1 MRRLSATSVKS
12 ENRVGRHGDGDGLFL
27 VIGTNG
33 SRSWV
38 CRVQKDGRR
47 RDFGL
52 GSAAKVSLARARELS
67 RQVRS
72 WVEAGLDPIHERRK
86 VEGIPTFREA
96 SATVFASHSKGWRN
110 AKHNW
115 QWLRTLE
122 MFVYPKLGDK
132 RVSEITG
139 PQIHDVLAEIWL
151 TKPETAR
158 RVRQRIGVVLDWALS
173 KGDRETEISMKTIT
187 RGLPRQPKGTQHYA
201 AMPHADIAAFLV
213 RLREKETMGRLA
225 LEFVIAT
232 AARSGEVRGALWR
245 EIDLEERIWTIP
257 PERMKA
263 DREHVVALSD
273 HGCWILRRCQVLR
286 IAGSDLIF
294 PGTRPNE
301 PMSDMTIVKALR
313 DMKETV
319 TPHGFRSSFRDW
331 ASEITDFPDRVVEA
345 ALAHAVKDKTEA
357 AYRRGPLLEKRRK
370 LMSEWSSYCHRP
382 GEAAAISANAET
394 PEKREV
400 EHIPTKA
407 TMSRPCTI
415 IVQD

>member
-27 VIGTNG
+27 VVGSNG

-52 GSAAKVSLARARELS
+52 GSAAKVPLARARELS

-96 SATVFASHSKGWRN
+96 SATVYASHSKGWRN

-139 PQIHDVLAEIWL
+139 PQVHDVLAEIWL

-173 KGDRETEISMKTIT
+173 KGYRETEISMKTIT

-201 AMPHADIAAFLV
+201 AMPYTDVASFLI

-225 LEFVIAT
+225 LEFAIAT
-232 AARSGEVRGALWR
+232 AARSGEVRGALWP
-245 EIDLEERIWTIP
+245 EIDLDQRLWTIP
-257 PERMKA
+257 PHRMKA
-263 DREHVVALSD
+263 EREHVVPLSD
-273 HGCWILRRCQVLR
+273 HACRILRRCEALR
-286 IAGSDLIF
+286 IGGTDLVF
-294 PGTRPNE
+294 PGVKHGE
-301 PMSDMTIVKALR
+301 PMSDMTIVKVLR
-313 DMKETV
+313 DMGEPF
-319 TPHGFRSSFRDW
+319 TPHGFRSAFRDW
-331 ASEITDFPDRVVEA
+331 ASETTDFPDRVVEA

-357 AYRRGPLLEKRRK
+357 AYRRGALLEKRRH
-370 LMSEWSSYCHRP
+370 LMSVWSDHCIK
-382 GEAAAISANAET
+382 GM
-394 PEKREV
+394 K
-400 EHIPTKA
+400 
-407 TMSRPCTI
+407 
-415 IVQD
+415 